1 MKLALTDQQTGGDLL
16 LISEE
21 VGFDHRF
28 YSRDAAKPY
37 FTIAWNSGP
46 AQAVDIDGTSHR
58 FDSQTILPLMF
69 NQSFT
74 FERPADVVAWQF
86 NREFYCV
93 VDHDA
98 EVSCA
103 GFLFGMGNTVFIR
116 LDPAYQAKLKLL
128 VAIFKQELAT
138 QDHIQT
144 EMLVVLLKR
153 LIITITKLAR
163 SEYMPGE
170 DNQEQRLSIF
180 RKFNVLV
187 ESHFRR
193 EHSVAYYANSLHKSP
208 KTLANIFALYSD
220 KTALQLIQG
229 RIVLEAKRLLHY
241 TPKSVKEITYELGFE
256 EPAYFCNFFKRHTA
270 VSPMKYRQDK
280 GLLPDEGKFL

>member
-1 MKLALTDQQTGGDLL
+1 MKLALTDHQTGGDLL

-21 VGFDHRF
+21 AGFDHRF

-46 AQAVDIDGTSHR
+46 AQAVDIDGTSHQ
-58 FDSQTILPLMF
+58 FETQTILPLMF

-74 FERPADVVAWQF
+74 FERPADIVAWQF

-103 GFLFGMGNTVFIR
+103 GFLFGMGNTLFIR
-116 LDPAYQAKLKLL
+116 LDPAYQAKLQLM
-128 VAIFKQELAT
+128 VAMFKQELAT
-138 QDHIQT
+138 QDHIQN

-170 DNQEQRLSIF
+170 DSQDQRLSIF

-193 EHSVAYYANSLHKSP
+193 EHSVAYYANLLHKSP

-229 RIVLEAKRLLHY
+229 RILLEAKRLLHY

-256 EPAYFCNFFKRHTA
+256 EPAYFCHFFKRHTA
-270 VSPMKYRQDK
+270 VSPITYRQDK
-280 GLLPDEGKFL
+280 SLLPDEGKFL

>member
-1 MKLALTDQQTGGDLL
+1 MKLALTDHQTGADLL

-21 VGFDHRF
+21 AGFDHRF

-46 AQAVDIDGTSHR
+46 AQAVDIDGTSHQ
-58 FDSQTILPLMF
+58 FETQTILPLMF

-74 FERPADVVAWQF
+74 FERPADIVAWQF

-116 LDPAYQAKLKLL
+116 LNPAYQAKLQLM

-138 QDHIQT
+138 QDRIQN

-170 DNQEQRLSIF
+170 DHQDQRLSIF

-193 EHSVAYYANSLHKSP
+193 EHSVAYYANLLHKSP

-229 RIVLEAKRLLHY
+229 RILLEAKRLLHY

-270 VSPMKYRQDK
+270 VSPIKYRQDK
-280 GLLPDEGKFL
+280 ALPPDDGKFL

>member
-1 MKLALTDQQTGGDLL
+1 MKLALTDHQTGADLL

-21 VGFDHRF
+21 AGFDHRF

-46 AQAVDIDGTSHR
+46 AQAVDIDGTSHQ
-58 FDSQTILPLMF
+58 FETQTILPLMF

-116 LDPAYQAKLKLL
+116 LNPAYQAKLQLM

-138 QDHIQT
+138 QDRIQN

-170 DNQEQRLSIF
+170 DHQDQRLSIF

-193 EHSVAYYANSLHKSP
+193 EHSVAYYANLLHKSP

-229 RIVLEAKRLLHY
+229 RILLEAKRLLHY

-270 VSPMKYRQDK
+270 VSPIKYRQDK
-280 GLLPDEGKFL
+280 ALPPDDGKFL

>member
-21 VGFDHRF
+21 AGFDHRF

-46 AQAVDIDGTSHR
+46 AQAVDIDGTSHW

-103 GFLFGMGNTVFIR
+103 GFLFGMGNTAFIR
-116 LDPAYQAKLKLL
+116 LDPAYQAKLKLM

-138 QDHIQT
+138 QDHLQN

-163 SEYMPGE
+163 SEYMPEE
-170 DNQEQRLSIF
+170 DHQDQRLSIF

-193 EHSVAYYANSLHKSP
+193 EHSVAYYANLLHKSP

-229 RIVLEAKRLLHY
+229 RILLEAKRLLHY
-241 TPKSVKEITYELGFE
+241 TPRSVKEITYELGFE

-280 GLLPDEGKFL
+280 ASLPDEGKFL